1 MFDYKKYLPAYIS
14 RGNPSEDTIRHY
26 HTEID
31 NYLEWCSGCGYEALH
46 DVDEFIARQYMRY
59 LIEGGYAEASV
70 NLKLAAVR
78 AFYTVAI
85 AVREI
90 AENPF
95 ADIKTKQAAYDDAD
109 FVYLTPEEIKEICTS
124 IIGTKR
130 YVDARNLAI
139 IMLMAVEGLRVV
151 EIHRM
156 NDADLNDKTKSILV
170 HGKGHDGFI
179 YPCKATLSALEN
191 YKRQRP
197 AQFRDNS
204 GAPTF
209 VSFGKQ
215 NFGQRITRGG
225 VRWAINNILEAHGKK
240 PEGKSCH
247 ILRHSCG
254 TNLYAAT
261 KDLRLVQETLR
272 QKDPAT
278 TARYAHV
285 VERIESRATAQIS
298 PFADLPIEDF

>member
-14 RGNPSEDTIRHY
+14 RGNPSADTIRHY
-26 HTEID
+26 HEEID
-31 NYLEWCSGCGYEALH
+31 HYLEWCEGNSYEPLNIT
-46 DVDEFIARQYMRY
+46 EFDARQYMRH
-59 LIEGGYAEASV
+59 LIEEGYAEASV
-70 NLKLAAVR
+70 NLKLAAAR
-78 AFYTVAI
+78 AYYTVAV
-85 AVREI
+85 ALKQT

-95 ADIKTKQAAYDDAD
+95 VDIRTKQPSYDDAD
-109 FVYLTPEEIKEICTS
+109 FIYFTTEEIGKICS
-124 IIGTKR
+124 SLIGTKR

-139 IMLMAVEGLRVV
+139 IMLMAVEGLRTV

-156 NDADLNDKTKSILV
+156 NDSDYNPTTASLLV
-170 HGKGHDGFI
+170 HGKGHDGYI
-179 YPCKATLSALEN
+179 YPCKATLDALEN

-197 AQFRDNS
+197 AQYRDAE

-215 NFGQRITRGG
+215 TFGQRITRNG
-225 VRWAINNILEAHGKK
+225 VRYAVNNILAEHGKK
-240 PEGKSCH
+240 IRGKSCH
-247 ILRHSCG
+247 VLRHSCG

-298 PFADLPIEDF
+298 PFADLPIEEF

>member
-14 RGNPSEDTIRHY
+14 HGNPTADTIRHY
-26 HTEID
+26 HEEID
-31 NYLEWCSGCGYEALH
+31 NYLAWCEGNAYAAMTVS
-46 DVDEFIARQYMRY
+46 EFDARQYMRY
-59 LIEGGYAEASV
+59 LIEGGYSEASV
-70 NLKLAAVR
+70 NLKLSAVR
-78 AFYTVAI
+78 AYYRVAV
-85 AVREI
+85 ALKQT

-95 ADIKTKQAAYDDAD
+95 VDIRTKQPTYNDAD
-109 FVYLTPEEIKEICTS
+109 FVYLTTEEVKELCDS
-124 IIGTKR
+124 LIGTKR

-139 IMLMAVEGLRVV
+139 IMLMAVEGLRTV

-156 NDADLNDKTKSILV
+156 NDSDLNERTASLLV
-170 HGKGHDGFI
+170 HGKGHDGYI

-197 AQFRDNS
+197 AQVRDS
-204 GAPTF
+204 AGAPTF

-215 NFGQRITRGG
+215 NFGERITRGG
-225 VRWAINNILEAHGKK
+225 VRWAVNNILEEHDKKVKGKA
-240 PEGKSCH
+240 CH
-247 ILRHSCG
+247 VLRHSCG

-261 KDLRLVQETLR
+261 RDLRLVQETLR

-285 VERIESRATAQIS
+285 VERIENRATASIS
-298 PFADLPIEDF
+298 PFADLPIEEF